1 MKKLRIGILISGGG
15 SNMHAIVKACQTP
28 DFPVE
33 VAVVISNRPDAK
45 GVQVA
50 KDEGITTAVVDH
62 KLYADRPAF
71 EVALNQE
78 LDKHNV
84 EMVCNAGFMRIL
96 TEEFINKWL
105 GNQIN
110 IHPALLPSYK
120 GLHCHE
126 RALADGVKITG
137 CTVHYVCLEVDAGA
151 IIAQAAVPVLDDDDA
166 TSLAARVLK
175 AEHQLYP
182 HALRMVADGRAVK
195 ADNIVQI
202 KSNIEASDTLYT
214 PKQN

>member
-15 SNMHAIVKACQTP
+15 SNMLAIVKACQAA

-33 VAVVISNRPDAK
+33 VAVVVSNRPDAK
-45 GVQVA
+45 GVELA
-50 KDEGITTAVVDH
+50 KNEGIATVVVDH
-62 KLYADRPAF
+62 KLYVDRPAF
-71 EVALNQE
+71 EVDLHKALV
-78 LDKHNV
+78 DHDV
-84 EMVCNAGFMRIL
+84 EMVCNAGFMRII
-96 TEEFINKWL
+96 TEDFINAWL
-105 GNQIN
+105 GRQLN

-151 IIAQAAVPVLDDDDA
+151 IIAQAAVPVLHDDDA
-166 TSLAARVLK
+166 ASLAARVLK

-195 ADNIVQI
+195 NGDFVQI
-202 KSNIEASDTLYT
+202 KHNVKTANTLFI
-214 PKQN
+214 PKL

>member
-1 MKKLRIGILISGGG
+1 MGKLKIGILISGGG
-15 SNMHAIVKACQTP
+15 SNMHAIVKACQAP

-33 VAVVISNRPDAK
+33 VTVVISNRPDAK
-45 GVQVA
+45 GVDVA
-50 KDEGITTAVVDH
+50 KSEGIATVVVDH

-71 EVALNQE
+71 EVDLHKALVE
-78 LDKHNV
+78 HNV

-96 TEEFINKWL
+96 TEDFINSWL
-105 GNQIN
+105 GKQIN

-195 ADNIVQI
+195 GGDFVQI
-202 KSNIEASDTLYT
+202 KHNVKTANTLFI
-214 PKQN
+214 PEL

>member
-1 MKKLRIGILISGGG
+1 
-15 SNMHAIVKACQTP
+15 MHAIVRACQAP

-45 GVQVA
+45 GVEIA
-50 KDEGITTAVVDH
+50 KSEGIATVVVDH
-62 KLYADRPAF
+62 KLYVDRPAF
-71 EVALNQE
+71 EVMLNEE
-78 LDKHNV
+78 LAKYNV

-105 GNQIN
+105 GRQLN

-151 IIAQAAVPVLDDDDA
+151 IIAQAAVPVMDDDDA

-175 AEHQLYP
+175 AEHQIYP

-195 ADNIVQI
+195 TGDFVQI
-202 KSNIEASDTLYT
+202 KSNDKASDTLFT
-214 PKQN
+214 PKL

>member
-1 MKKLRIGILISGGG
+1 
-15 SNMHAIVKACQTP
+15 MHAIVKACQAD

-45 GVQVA
+45 GVKLA
-50 KDEGITTAVVDH
+50 RAEGIETVVVDH
-62 KLYADRPAF
+62 KSYADRPEF
-71 EVALNQE
+71 EVALNE
-78 LDKHNV
+78 VLAAHNV

-96 TEEFINKWL
+96 TEEFVNKWL
-105 GNQIN
+105 GKQIN

-126 RALADGVKITG
+126 RALTDGVKITG

-182 HALRMVADGRAVK
+182 HALHMVADGRAVK
-195 ADNIVQI
+195 DSEIVQI
-202 KSNIEASDTLYT
+202 KSNSIVAPSLFV
-214 PKQN
+214 PKL